1 MLLPPLVLKNT
12 TYSFILQTNGRII
25 MNKIK
30 KRNHMHLNAYID
42 KIAYKYDLKQRAE
55 KSNARV
61 PVMKEQH

>member
-1 MLLPPLVLKNT
+1 
-12 TYSFILQTNGRII
+12 